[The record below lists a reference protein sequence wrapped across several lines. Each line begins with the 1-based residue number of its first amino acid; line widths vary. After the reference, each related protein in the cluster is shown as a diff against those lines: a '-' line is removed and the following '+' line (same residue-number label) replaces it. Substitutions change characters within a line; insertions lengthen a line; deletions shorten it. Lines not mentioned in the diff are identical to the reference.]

1 MTKNNKYKLTD
12 LNNYNNYLTC
22 NLKEIIDNYL
32 HIILNYILLFQQ
44 KNNINNN
51 IKFFIFKKGLS
62 MINYIFLFTLYYTKN
77 LEVTFYH
84 SQNSYIFYIEF
95 IEQLNI
101 TSSLNSVKINVN
113 DAIIFVYKKN
123 IFDIIN
129 TVNNNSEQDKQIY
142 KRVEELIKIYSE
154 IIDIFINS
162 DNVDLIE
169 LKNIIDNVQFSISSK
184 INMASKNENIIKI
197 IYIFLNSLFIFNMN
211 NSQKKNMLFLF
222 LDEITSKKN
231 INFTSLENNI
241 KLIDIHAENENISDT
256 IHSLFI

>member
-184 INMASKNENIIKI
+184 INMANKNENIIKI